1 MMDVESEVVE
11 LRLIIKDLEDENKRI
26 MQEIYFLSESN
37 ERLKKY
43 TIMLT
48 NDYVKR
54 KNMGMEELVGVVY
67 G

>member
-1 MMDVESEVVE
+1 MDVESEVVE
-11 LRLIIKDLEDENKRI
+11 LRMLLNDLKDENKRI
-26 MQEIYFLSESN
+26 MQEVCFLLESN

-43 TIMLT
+43 TVLLT

-54 KNMGMEELVGVVY
+54 KNLGMEELVGAIY

>member
-1 MMDVESEVVE
+1 MDVESEVVE
-11 LRLIIKDLEDENKRI
+11 LRMLLNDLKDENKRI
-26 MQEIYFLSESN
+26 MQEVCFLLESN

-43 TIMLT
+43 TVMLT

-54 KNMGMEELVGVVY
+54 KNLGMEELVGTIY